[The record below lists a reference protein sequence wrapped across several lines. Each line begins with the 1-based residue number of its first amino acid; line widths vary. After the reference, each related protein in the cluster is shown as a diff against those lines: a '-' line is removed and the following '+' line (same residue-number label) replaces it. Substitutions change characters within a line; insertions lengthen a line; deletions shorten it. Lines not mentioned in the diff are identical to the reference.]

1 MSDVQSVGTL
11 TPSPLYVTSPVAS
24 VAMPAGTPVYK
35 LSSGQVAPARA
46 NALAT
51 SVVLGMLLEASQV
64 GEPVDVQWGG
74 SFKLTDLQW
83 QQVLGTSSGGL
94 TAGAVY
100 YLSDAVAGEITTVPP
115 TTGGHF
121 VVQLGVAEFITSFF
135 LQLGPPQVAP
145 I

>member
-100 YLSDAVAGEITTVPP
+100 YLSDAVAGEITATPP
-115 TTGGHF
+115 TTVGHF